1 MQIKKNIII
10 DDLAEMY
17 LAAERQRSVLDP
29 IDALCPDLTLE
40 DAYNVQMEIVERK
53 VQGGDRVVGK
63 KVGATNEAV
72 QKAMNIHE
80 PIYGHLLESHQ
91 VPEGGCISTS
101 RLIHPRIECEI
112 AFKIKE
118 NLEGPGITV
127 PDVLEAVDS
136 VMASLE
142 INDARTREWKI
153 GTRDVIADNGV
164 AANFVLGTR
173 QISAHDLDLPGI
185 GVVLKKNGEEIASS
199 TGAAV
204 LGDPARSVAWLANKL
219 SETNS
224 GLKAGEVVLTGSLTP
239 LAPVTEG
246 DRIEAIFEE
255 FGRVSVQFT

>member
-17 LAAERQRSVLDP
+17 LAAERQGSVLDP
-29 IDALCPDLTLE
+29 IDALCPDLTLKE
-40 DAYNVQMEIVERK
+40 AYNVQMEIVERK

-80 PIYGHLLESHQ
+80 PIYGHLLESHR
-91 VPEGGCISTS
+91 VSEGERIFASQ
-101 RLIHPRIECEI
+101 LIHPRVECEI

-118 NLEGPGITV
+118 NLKGPNITV
-127 PDVLEAVDS
+127 SDVLETVGS
-136 VMASLE
+136 VMGSIE
-142 INDARTREWKI
+142 INDSRTREWKI
-153 GTRDVIADNGV
+153 GTREVVADNGV

-173 QISAHDLDLPGI
+173 KISARDLDLPEI

-219 SETNS
+219 SETNC
-224 GLKAGEVVLTGSLTP
+224 GLKAGEVVLAGSLTP
-239 LAPVTEG
+239 LTPVTKG
-246 DRIEAIFEE
+246 DSIEAIFEDL
-255 FGRVSVQFT
+255 GHVSIQFA